1 MKRVGI
7 SYFKSRQSSTPVAT
21 INLWEW
27 LLLRNEFTP
36 LVLRLRATKDK
47 DERQRLKA
55 MLPAITPS
63 GVFHRRNADSL
74 IAPSNLICIDI
85 DGKDNPSISDM
96 EELKARLAKLPY
108 VMYCGLSAS
117 GTGLFCIIPYED
129 YRKHRLYFHA
139 LEQDFRD
146 MGIVVDSHCSDI
158 CRLRFYSYDEHPY
171 VNPDA
176 EVYTKTL
183 EKPSAMRSRPH
194 HKPSAS
200 VRESPDNEVTKSLSM
215 ESMEEML
222 LRPSNLDF
230 VSATPLSKTQMAE
243 RLLNLVIERQIDI
256 TEKYRDW
263 FIICCI
269 IKNLFGE
276 KGAELFHKVSSFYPD
291 YDYEEAENLFQK
303 TDSSRYRYNS
313 DRLFEIAAK
322 YGIHK

>member
-1 MKRVGI
+1 MKV
-7 SYFKSRQSSTPVAT
+7 FKVSAFEKKESKHHLGS

-27 LLLRNEFTP
+27 LLLKNEFTP
-36 LVLRLRATKDK
+36 LVLRLRATKNK

-63 GVFHRRNADSL
+63 GVFHRRNANSL
-74 IAPSNLICIDI
+74 MTPSNLICIDI

-129 YRKHRLYFHA
+129 YTKHKLYFYA

-146 MGIVVDSHCSDI
+146 MGVVVDSGCNDI

-183 EKPSAMRSRPH
+183 EKPSAMRSRPR

-200 VRESPDNEVTKSLSM
+200 VQESPDNEVTENL
-215 ESMEEML
+215 SMEEML

-291 YDYEEAENLFQK
+291 YDYEKAESLFQK
-303 TDSSRYRYNS
+303 TNSDRYRYNS

>member
-1 MKRVGI
+1 MKKILVSKFDGI
-7 SYFKSRQSSTPVAT
+7 KSNMSYVTV
-21 INLWEW
+21 NLWDW
-27 LLLRNEFTP
+27 LLDGRY
-36 LVLRLRATKDK
+36 R
-47 DERQRLKA
+47 DEVNQIRHSTDAGERKALKSK
-55 MLPAITPS
+55 LPAITPS
-63 GVFHRRNADSL
+63 GVFHTRDADSL
-74 IAPSNLICIDI
+74 ITPSNLICIDI

-183 EKPSAMRSRPH
+183 EKPSAMRSRPY
-194 HKPSAS
+194 HKPSTDIQ
-200 VRESPDNEVTKSLSM
+200 ESPDNEVTENL
-215 ESMEEML
+215 SMEEML

-243 RLLNLVIERQIDI
+243 RLLNLAIERQIDI
-256 TEKYRDW
+256 TAKYRDW

-291 YDYEEAENLFQK
+291 YDYEKTENLFQK